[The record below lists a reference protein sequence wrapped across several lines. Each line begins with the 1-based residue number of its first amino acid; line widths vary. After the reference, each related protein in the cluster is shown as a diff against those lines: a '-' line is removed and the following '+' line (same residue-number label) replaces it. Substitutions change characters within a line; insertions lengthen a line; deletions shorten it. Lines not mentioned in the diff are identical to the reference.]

1 MVDDCRSADEPEGFR
16 PAGWAPTVPHRER
29 ASLPSRTAI
38 VDSLFLFCFLHRGT
52 KEQQMKPLPLIRDA
66 VGMIVL
72 FGSFYAVALLG
83 HGLGL

>member
-1 MVDDCRSADEPEGFR
+1 
-16 PAGWAPTVPHRER
+16 
-29 ASLPSRTAI
+29 
-38 VDSLFLFCFLHRGT
+38 
-52 KEQQMKPLPLIRDA
+52 MKPLPLIRDA